1 MGFPINIDNSRRSGT
16 AMGSMDGYLQAL
28 SLVAILI
35 LAPMT
40 IHLIVHKEENTVF
53 VYLEAESENNDEEDV
68 EGRDIPQLNRS
79 EVARIATFNIKVFG
93 KTKMGKPEVVS
104 QLVDTVL
111 QYDLVAVQEIK
122 DIDQT
127 VPYDFLNELNNA
139 SGNAWNMSLS
149 PRSGI
154 QEDDRTSQEQYVYY
168 YNTTVFKEIG
178 QGYLYNDTK
187 DDYFQREPYIA
198 SFELLN
204 ESGNSSGFD
213 LTLFTIHTK
222 PAVALEEI
230 DALHSVVESYRENN
244 SAETDLVVLGDFNA
258 DCSYT
263 NSQELWE
270 SPLRLPQY
278 KWLVNDLAD
287 TTVSSTDCAY
297 DRIVTLHELG
307 GRLVGSWGIDTSIE
321 ETDVSDHYPVWF
333 DLYR

>member
-1 MGFPINIDNSRRSGT
+1 MGFTINIDNSHGCGT

-53 VYLEAESENNDEEDV
+53 VYVEAESENNDDEDV

-154 QEDDRTSQEQYVYY
+154 QEDDRNSQEQYVYY
-168 YNTTVFKEIG
+168 FNTSVFKEIG

-244 SAETDLVVLGDFNA
+244 SAEADLVVLGDFNA

-297 DRIVTLHELG
+297 DRIVTLDELG